1 MASTISH
8 TAGVCFNYKTYLMYT
23 NDTERALRHEL
34 ANSLTHGFGILFGI
48 VSIPLLI
55 TTATQSGNVA
65 AIVGS
70 SVYGFCFLMLYTFS
84 TLYHGFQ
91 QPMVK
96 RALMIMDHIS
106 IYFLIAGSY
115 TPFILLFLYNTTG
128 LTMLAILWSLTL
140 LGIVFKVLF
149 ADRYN
154 FLSTAIYVL
163 MGWML
168 VAVARSFF
176 ANIPA
181 EVATLIV
188 VGGCLYSVGVVFYL
202 WTKLTHHHVVWHLFV
217 LAASICHYA
226 AVLLSVS

>member
-1 MASTISH
+1 
-8 TAGVCFNYKTYLMYT
+8 MYT
-23 NDTERALRHEL
+23 KTTDVALQQEL

-48 VSIPLLI
+48 VSVPILI
-55 TTATQSGNVA
+55 STATHTGNMA
-65 AIVGS
+65 AIVGA

-96 RALMIMDHIS
+96 RVLMILDHIS

-128 LTMLAILWSLTL
+128 LTMLAILWGLTL
-140 LGIVFKVLF
+140 LGIIFKVLF
-149 ADRYN
+149 ADRFN

-168 VAVARSFF
+168 IAVAHTFF
-176 ANIPA
+176 ANIPPQIA
-181 EVATLIV
+181 LLII
-188 VGGCLYSVGVVFYL
+188 VGGCLYSVGVIFYL
-202 WTKLTHHHVVWHLFV
+202 WTKMTHHHVIWHLFV

>member
-1 MASTISH
+1 
-8 TAGVCFNYKTYLMYT
+8 MYT
-23 NDTERALRHEL
+23 KDTDLALQQEL

-48 VSIPLLI
+48 VSIPILI
-55 TTATQSGNVA
+55 STATHTGNMA
-65 AIVGS
+65 AIIGT

-96 RALMIMDHIS
+96 RVLMIIDHIS

-128 LTMLAILWSLTL
+128 LTMLAILWGLTL

-149 ADRYN
+149 ADRFN

-168 VAVARSFF
+168 VAVARTFF
-176 ANIPA
+176 ADIPA
-181 EVATLIV
+181 DVAMLIV
-188 VGGCLYSVGVVFYL
+188 AGGCLYSVGVVFYL
-202 WTKLTHHHVVWHLFV
+202 WKKFTCHHVIWHLFV